1 MRSPRRLLPIMDGY
15 ILREMLPS
23 FWFGLAGFLLFWI
36 INMFFLAADFLVNK
50 GAPFFLVM
58 RFLVYR
64 LPQSAPLA
72 LPFAALVGTLM
83 AFSRLMADNEIAALR
98 TSGIPLMRIVRLP
111 IVMGVLLFGAAYYIN
126 EQIVPAASD
135 LSTRSFYQIVYKT
148 ATLPIQPNVFRSDPA
163 TGQTFYIKGVE
174 PDGVTMD
181 GVQIFSNYRGSLFQD
196 VVTAKTARIVGTNL
210 VLKDAESMHFKPN
223 GDIDAVTPGKTI
235 TVGLP
240 FGQTAQSFFSSALN
254 DPNTMDSKRLRDSI
268 YVRKA
273 TGQGGLQTA
282 ADEMTLATKLAA
294 PFSAL
299 IAILIALPC
308 AVIFGRKGRALGIGI
323 AIVLL
328 FIFYVLGAMAA
339 ALGKNGAMDPYLAAW
354 LPNVIIGLLG
364 IGLLVRAER

>member
-1 MRSPRRLLPIMDGY
+1 L
-15 ILREMLPS
+15 
-23 FWFGLAGFLLFWI
+23 FGLAGFLLFWI
-36 INMFFLAADFLVNK
+36 INMFFLAADYLVNK

-72 LPFAALVGTLM
+72 LPFAALAGTLM

-111 IVMGVLLFGAAYYIN
+111 IILGIMLFGAAYYIN
-126 EQIVPAASD
+126 EEIVPVASD

-148 ATLPIQPNVFRSDPA
+148 ATLPIQPNVFRSDPS
-163 TGQTFYIKGVE
+163 TGTTFYIKSVE

-181 GVQIFSNYRGSLFQD
+181 GVQIFSDNHGALFQD
-196 VVTAKTARIVGTNL
+196 VVTAKTARIVGTSL
-210 VLKDAESMHFKPN
+210 ILKDAERMQFKPN
-223 GDIDAVTPGKTI
+223 GDIAAVLPGKTI
-235 TVGLP
+235 TVPLP
-240 FGQTAQSFFSSALN
+240 FGQNAQSFFSTALN

-268 YVRKA
+268 NVRKM

-282 ADEMTLATKLAA
+282 SDEMTLATKLAN

-299 IAILIALPC
+299 IAVLIALPC

-328 FIFYVLGAMAA
+328 FLFYVLGAMAA

-354 LPNVIIGLLG
+354 LPNVVIGLLG
-364 IGLLVRAER
+364 IGLLVKAER